1 MLNFRNRSRLNW
13 FVEKSVIVM
22 ALTCVDHK
30 LSMGIFDSE
39 IYMYCTWHMFMCL
52 EWFRWRENGIM
63 DKLAEKRLKN
73 RMRVVDSGMI
83 FANQLELCRVR
94 KLSWRIYLDK
104 YQILLQLGFS
114 YLDKVNTKKYL
125 EIDEKS
131 KITRRCEHFEERS
144 SLIEN

>member
-144 SLIEN
+144 SLMEN